1 MKNSIFCAVTERVGY
16 KKDMEFLR
24 GYMKKNSGMKRVKPL
39 SANSTKWS
47 NTLKKFVGCCQQIV

>member
-1 MKNSIFCAVTERVGY
+1 MTEVVEY
-16 KKDMEFLR
+16 KKDIEFLS

-47 NTLKKFVGCCQQIV
+47 NTLKKFGGCCQQIV